1 MGKKHAANDYNKQ
14 RRRFEK
20 PIYVFAEGLF
30 LKTVGARDLNRSTRI
45 LNSGAAW
52 TGRINR

>member
-1 MGKKHAANDYNKQ
+1 MGKKRAANDYNKQ
-14 RRRFEK
+14 RRRYEK

-30 LKTVGARDLNRSTRI
+30 LKTEVRDLNRSTCN
-45 LNSGAAW
+45 LDSGAAW